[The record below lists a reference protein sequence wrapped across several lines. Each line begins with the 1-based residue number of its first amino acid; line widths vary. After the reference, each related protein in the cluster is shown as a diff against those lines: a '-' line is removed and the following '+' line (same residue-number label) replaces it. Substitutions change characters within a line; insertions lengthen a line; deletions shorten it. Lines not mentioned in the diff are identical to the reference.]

1 MSRLSD
7 EELREQLQQAGHGIP
22 APPLPLRE
30 ILRQGVRRRRI
41 RLAARTAA
49 ALVVVGLLAGAAT
62 WLSGAPTGEPTP
74 AGTVTARTTPRPSP
88 QPAPDRHHAQRRP
101 HHAQHR
107 GQQRPHQ
114 AQHQGHHQAQHAGA
128 ACQPKDVRISP
139 GMPPSPMTG
148 EDAATLVVTDVAG
161 TPCTLFGVPA
171 VQILAADGSVLPFH
185 YTTKPTEYVP
195 AQHPRTVVVTPHGA
209 TAMLLVAK
217 YRCDSGILTP
227 AAGIRVAI
235 GNGTSSSTLAATD
248 IAYCKG
254 GPHDPGQV
262 VAASAFTAGS

>member
-1 MSRLSD
+1 
-7 EELREQLQQAGHGIP
+7 
-22 APPLPLRE
+22 
-30 ILRQGVRRRRI
+30 
-41 RLAARTAA
+41 
-49 ALVVVGLLAGAAT
+49 
-62 WLSGAPTGEPTP
+62 
-74 AGTVTARTTPRPSP
+74 
-88 QPAPDRHHAQRRP
+88 
-101 HHAQHR
+101 
-107 GQQRPHQ
+107 
-114 AQHQGHHQAQHAGA
+114 
-128 ACQPKDVRISP
+128 
-139 GMPPSPMTG
+139 MTG

-195 AQHPRTVVVTPHGA
+195 AQHPRTVVITPHGA

-235 GNGTSSSTLAATD
+235 GDGTASSTLGATD

-254 GPHDPGQV
+254 GPDDPGQV
-262 VAASAFTAGS
+262 VAASAFTAAS